1 MRRALDQLYR
11 LCGVLA
17 AFAMLL
23 IAALILVQ
31 VALRFVG
38 GQIKSADDIAGWA
51 LVATIIL
58 GLAPAYRHNSHIRV
72 TLLIDRFS
80 LGTITRTFL
89 ERAVTAL
96 SVVLVGWAAY
106 VSIHFVW
113 ESYTYNELNQG
124 LLAVPMWI
132 PQSFMAFGFIVF
144 FIALLDDLIV
154 DLTGGTQSHL
164 AAASNGDE
172 MPVER

>member
-1 MRRALDQLYR
+1 MRRALDHLYT
-11 LCGVLA
+11 LCAALA

-23 IAALILVQ
+23 IAALILIQ
-31 VALRFVG
+31 VVLRFFG
-38 GQIKSADDIAGWA
+38 SQIKSADDIAGWA

-72 TLLIDRFS
+72 TLLIDRLK
-80 LGTITRTFL
+80 LGTSARVLF

-96 SVVLVGWAAY
+96 SAIIVGWAAY
-106 VSIHFVW
+106 VSTHFVW
-113 ESYTYNELNQG
+113 DSYVYNELNQG

-132 PQSFMAFGFIVF
+132 PQSFMAFGFLVF
-144 FIALLDDLIV
+144 FVALVDDLVV

-164 AAASNGDE
+164 AAAADGDE

>member
-11 LCGVLA
+11 LCGFLA
-17 AFAMLL
+17 AFALLL
-23 IAALILVQ
+23 IAALILAQ
-31 VALRFVG
+31 VALRFFSS
-38 GQIKSADDIAGWA
+38 QIKSADDIAGWA
-51 LVATIIL
+51 LVSTIIL

-72 TLLIDRFS
+72 TLLIDRFRI
-80 LGTITRTFL
+80 GTSTRTFL

-106 VSIHFVW
+106 VSIQFVW
-113 ESYTYNELNQG
+113 ESYIYNELNQG

-144 FIALLDDLIV
+144 LIALLDDLIV
-154 DLTGGTQSHL
+154 DLRGGIQSHL
-164 AAASNGDE
+164 AAAADGDE

>member
-1 MRRALDQLYR
+1 MRRALDKLYAF
-11 LCGVLA
+11 CGALA

-23 IAALILVQ
+23 IAALILMQ
-31 VALRFVG
+31 VALRFFG
-38 GQIKSADDIAGWA
+38 SQIKSADDIAGWA
-51 LVATIIL
+51 LVATIVL

-72 TLLIDRFS
+72 TLLIDRFK
-80 LGTITRTFL
+80 LGTSTRTFL

-96 SVVLVGWAAY
+96 STVLVGWAAY
-106 VSIHFVW
+106 VSTHFVW

-144 FIALLDDLIV
+144 FIALVDDLIV
-154 DLTGGTQSHL
+154 DFMGGTQSHL